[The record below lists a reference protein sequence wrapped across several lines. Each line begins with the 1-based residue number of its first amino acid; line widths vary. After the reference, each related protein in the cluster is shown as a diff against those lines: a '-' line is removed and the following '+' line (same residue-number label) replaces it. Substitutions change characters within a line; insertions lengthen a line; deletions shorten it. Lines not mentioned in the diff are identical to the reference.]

1 MTDHWKKHFGS
12 KPDYLS
18 GIIGNATANGEG
30 DSFVAGIVTAS
41 AKTKGED
48 DFSSTSRF

>member
-12 KPDYLS
+12 KPDS
-18 GIIGNATANGEG
+18 VSDIKGNATADVEG
-30 DSFVAGIVTAS
+30 TLITAGIVTAA
-41 AKTKGED
+41 AKTKRED

>member
-18 GIIGNATANGEG
+18 GIIGNATVNVEG
-30 DSFVAGIVTAS
+30 ILITAGIVTAA